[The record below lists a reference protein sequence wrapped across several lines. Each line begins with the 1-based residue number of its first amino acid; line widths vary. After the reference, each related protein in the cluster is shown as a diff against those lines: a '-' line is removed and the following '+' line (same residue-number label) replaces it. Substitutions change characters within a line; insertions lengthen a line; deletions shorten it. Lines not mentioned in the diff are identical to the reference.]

1 MAISGVVAGGLILLG
16 IRATGRS
23 LETAAAE

>member
-1 MAISGVVAGGLILLG
+1 MAITGVLTGALVLLD

-23 LETAAAE
+23 LETATAT